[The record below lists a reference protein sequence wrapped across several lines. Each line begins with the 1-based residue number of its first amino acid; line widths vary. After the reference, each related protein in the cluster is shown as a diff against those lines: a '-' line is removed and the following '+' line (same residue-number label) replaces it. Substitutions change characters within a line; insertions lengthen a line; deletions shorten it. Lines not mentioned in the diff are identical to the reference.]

1 MKYLRDIVI
10 EKLDKDSSRARLALG
25 KIYEI
30 IGTVYSWD
38 KGYAI
43 DELEYRKVEEIAET
57 LKEFFD
63 KDKENKENILL
74 VLVSNL

>member
-43 DELEYRKVEEIAET
+43 DVLDYRK
-57 LKEFFD
+57 F
-63 KDKENKENILL
+63 
-74 VLVSNL
+74 